1 MSEMPEP
8 AFNRRAEVERL
19 LEQDETVLGR
29 FWRYEQEG
37 LTAEQMQDAEGTET
51 AGWTYNY
58 RSMLGVILDGEV
70 PTAPSRALQGARR
83 IRSWLKLPDLS
94 PRASAGGPVEQ
105 ESLLTSRAE
114 DREAQQE
121 EVGEA
126 VQKTKAAEEAVGP
139 GIYVYTLPHYL
150 RYPYEPDSGRTLLKI
165 GHPARDAVYR
175 ANSQG
180 KLTALPEDPIL
191 LRIYPVDESAKAE
204 KKFHEWLRD
213 ADHAG
218 TALSAEVRSGLSHQL
233 SSSIR
238 VAQAVGLN
246 VLVINDFETGDD

>member
-1 MSEMPEP
+1 MSDTPETD
-8 AFNRRAEVERL
+8 FDRRAEVERL

-29 FWRYEQEG
+29 FWRYERDGLSAEEMQE
-37 LTAEQMQDAEGTET
+37 AEGTET

-58 RSMLGVILDGEV
+58 RSVLGVIRDGEV

-83 IRSWLKLPDLS
+83 IRSWLKLSDLS
-94 PRASAGGPVEQ
+94 PELRQAFIEQ
-105 ESLLTSRAE
+105 ESLLMSRAE
-114 DREAQQE
+114 DRDAQQE

-126 VQKTKAAEEAVGP
+126 VQKTKAAEEAAGP

-165 GHPARDAVYR
+165 GHSARDAVYR
-175 ANSQG
+175 ATSQG

-191 LRIYPVDESAKAE
+191 LRVYPVGESAKAE
-204 KKFHEWLRD
+204 ARFHEWLRD

-218 TALSAEVRSGLSHQL
+218 NRTLRGGSEWFVTSTKFLD
-233 SSSIR
+233 R
-238 VAQAVGLN
+238 VARSVGLD
-246 VLVINDFETGDD
+246 VLVINEFETGDV

>member
-1 MSEMPEP
+1 VNGTPERS
-8 AFNRRAEVERL
+8 FDRRAEVERL

-29 FWRYEQEG
+29 FWRYERDGLSAEEMQE
-37 LTAEQMQDAEGTET
+37 AEGTET

-58 RSMLGVILDGEV
+58 RSVLGVIRDGEV

-94 PRASAGGPVEQ
+94 PELRQAFIEQ
-105 ESLLTSRAE
+105 ESLLMSRAE
-114 DREAQQE
+114 DRDAQQE

-126 VQKTKAAEEAVGP
+126 VKKTMAAEEAAGP

-165 GHPARDAVYR
+165 GHSARDAVYR
-175 ANSQG
+175 ATSQG

-191 LRIYPVDESAKAE
+191 LRVYPVGESAKAE
-204 KKFHEWLRD
+204 ARFHEWLRD

-218 TALSAEVRSGLSHQL
+218 NRTLRGGSEWFVTSTKFLD
-233 SSSIR
+233 R
-238 VAQAVGLN
+238 VARSVGLD
-246 VLVINDFETGDD
+246 VLVVNEFETGDV

>member
-1 MSEMPEP
+1 M
-8 AFNRRAEVERL
+8 
-19 LEQDETVLGR
+19 
-29 FWRYEQEG
+29 
-37 LTAEQMQDAEGTET
+37 
-51 AGWTYNY
+51 
-58 RSMLGVILDGEV
+58 
-70 PTAPSRALQGARR
+70 
-83 IRSWLKLPDLS
+83 
-94 PRASAGGPVEQ
+94 
-105 ESLLTSRAE
+105 
-114 DREAQQE
+114 
-121 EVGEA
+121 
-126 VQKTKAAEEAVGP
+126 GP

-218 TALSAEVRSGLSHQL
+218 NRNLRGGSEWFVTSTKFLD
-233 SSSIR
+233 R